1 MENSF
6 WVLAQVGPKIKEADH
21 STIAAA
27 PSLMVPTQ
35 TLRL

>member
-6 WVLAQVGPKIKEADH
+6 WVLAQVGQKIKEVDH
-21 STIAAA
+21 PAIAAA
-27 PSLMVPTQ
+27 PNLMVPTQ